1 MVTLISGQPMHI
13 RSGVDN
19 SLTGVGWDRP
29 DLVRSP
35 YREHTSRDDFINAFF
50 NTAAF
55 TANQPGRYGNFGR
68 NVFSGPASAATN
80 ISVVKTVPISERL
93 GSVQFRSEF
102 FNLFNSVNFG
112 QPVLLLNNR
121 NFGRIQT
128 AGDPRIMQFALRYA
142 F

>member
-1 MVTLISGQPMHI
+1 
-13 RSGVDN
+13 
-19 SLTGVGWDRP
+19 
-29 DLVRSP
+29 
-35 YREHTSRDDFINAFF
+35 
-50 NTAAF
+50 
-55 TANQPGRYGNFGR
+55 
-68 NVFSGPASAATN
+68 VFSGPASAATN